1 MMNRTNIYEVAG
13 HRFGITADETIFGQL
28 TSYEPFIIA
37 GTTDKGLL
45 FEVKVV
51 SREEFPSIVGM
62 TKEIM
67 QDEDYVKM
75 LIGHWGDRS
84 YFEFILYDN
93 CEGRMLVSADL
104 REAIVT
110 TKDGKPYAVNSAA
123 MLMYTLTTAT
133 LGTALFHASVVEHKG
148 KAYMF
153 LGKSGTGKS
162 THARLWLQHIADT
175 HLVNDDNPVARI
187 FADGSVVVYGS
198 PWSGKTPCYRN
209 VSYPIGGIVRLEQAP
224 ENKIQ
229 RLGVVE
235 AYAAI
240 LPSIAGKRWNKDMAN
255 GLHQTESAL
264 IQAVPIWH
272 LKCRPDREAAMLCFE
287 SVKM

>member
-1 MMNRTNIYEVAG
+1 MNKTNIYEVAG
-13 HRFGITADETIFGQL
+13 HRFGITADEILLRQL

-93 CEGRMLVSADL
+93 CEGRMLVSADYS
-104 REAIVT
+104 EAIVT
-110 TKDGKPYAVNSAA
+110 TKDGKPYAVNNAA
-123 MLMYTLTTAT
+123 MLMYTLTTAS

-175 HLVNDDNPVARI
+175 HLVNDDNPVART

-224 ENKIQ
+224 ENNIL
-229 RLGVVE
+229 RLGVID

-264 IQAVPIWH
+264 IQAVPIWY
-272 LKCRPDREAAMLCFE
+272 LECRPDRDAATLCFK
-287 SVKM
+287 SIKI